1 VLFHV
6 SIAHE
11 AQDCPGRRPT
21 EPPGLI
27 APSDTRAALA
37 AQLGVKLHFVFWS
50 AACMLWAQPEH
61 IAFAVLE
68 ADDVESALEYLS
80 AVVPDNWT
88 SHVLPVWNLPSQLR
102 LVRQVQLAPTMVF
115 GETLPGTQ
123 PNARTAAEP
132 ATDPDSASAA
142 PVAEPSAA
150 SEASSEPSSAQETW
164 PQTGTD
170 PNEPGTITRLL
181 QDLDAPS
188 ENAEHPESGG
198 DREGSPSATHP
209 PAEQATQIEQF
220 TPPPVPRVRA
230 WLVATSGPTRGR
242 TFGIP
247 VQGATIGRLPE
258 NSIYIP
264 DERLSREHARI
275 EFRDGS
281 FFLNDLGSRNGTAL
295 NGSLVSDPRAL
306 SSGDTVELGSNT
318 FIVTIEANPP
328 ATGG

>member
-6 SIAHE
+6 SIGHE

-27 APSDTRAALA
+27 APSDTRAALET
-37 AQLGVKLHFVFWS
+37 QLGVKLHFVFWS

-61 IAFAVLE
+61 VAFAILE
-68 ADDVESALEYLS
+68 ADNVESALQYLG
-80 AVVPDNWT
+80 ATVPENWT

-102 LVRQVQLAPTMVF
+102 LVRQVQLAPTMVR
-115 GETLPGTQ
+115 GGTLSGTE
-123 PNARTAAEP
+123 PNARTATQPIADTESTSVPPVTEP
-132 ATDPDSASAA
+132 AAA
-142 PVAEPSAA
+142 NDAPG
-150 SEASSEPSSAQETW
+150 AQETW

-181 QDLDAPS
+181 HDLDVPS
-188 ENAEHPESGG
+188 VEAEHPPPG
-198 DREGSPSATHP
+198 DERQGSSATHP

-230 WLVATSGPTRGR
+230 WLVATNGPTRGR
-242 TFGIP
+242 TFPIP
-247 VQGATIGRLPE
+247 IQGATIGRLPE

>member
-1 VLFHV
+1 
-6 SIAHE
+6 
-11 AQDCPGRRPT
+11 
-21 EPPGLI
+21 LI
-27 APSDTRAALA
+27 APSDTREALA

-68 ADDVESALEYLS
+68 ADDVESALQYLS
-80 AVVPDNWT
+80 AIVPDSWT
-88 SHVLPVWNLPSQLR
+88 SHVLPVWNLPSQMR
-102 LVRQVQLAPTMVF
+102 LVRQVQLAPTMVL
-115 GETLPGTQ
+115 GETLSSTH
-123 PNARTAAEP
+123 PNARTAAQP
-132 ATDPDSASAA
+132 AADADSASAQ
-142 PVAEPSAA
+142 PVAEPSPA
-150 SEASSEPSSAQETW
+150 SDAPSDASSAQATW

-170 PNEPGTITRLL
+170 PDSPGTITRLL
-181 QDLDAPS
+181 HDLDVPS
-188 ENAEHPESGG
+188 EEAEHQESSVIE
-198 DREGSPSATHP
+198 REGSPSASHP

-220 TPPPVPRVRA
+220 TPPPIPRVRA

-242 TFGIP
+242 TFPIP
-247 VQGATIGRLPE
+247 IQGATIGRLAE

-281 FFLNDLGSRNGTAL
+281 FVLSDLGSRNGTAL

-318 FIVTIEANPP
+318 FTVTVEANPTP
-328 ATGG
+328 TAG